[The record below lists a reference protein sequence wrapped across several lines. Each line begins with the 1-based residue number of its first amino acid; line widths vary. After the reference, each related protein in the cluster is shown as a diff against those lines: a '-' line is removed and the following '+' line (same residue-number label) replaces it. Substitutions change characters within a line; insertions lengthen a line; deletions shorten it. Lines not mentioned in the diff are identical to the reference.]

1 MTMKLEQKHIYK
13 GKRTFEL
20 VDDAV
25 NVHIDMPFLDKEF
38 TVVLAILIPEPV
50 VKGSTLS
57 FVSAVNREP
66 LIEMFIDKPNP
77 EEFTAFVQKVKEGI
91 IEEDFGKPKSTSPA
105 KVVKPEHIQETIDML
120 CTYLN
125 ADDIR
130 PLLTALEALK
140 ETPEGKQQFDDM
152 VQAFEELGPMQ
163 GAVLSYAPYINSL
176 MLDGGL

>member
-13 GKRTFEL
+13 GKRSFEL

-25 NVHIDMPFLDKEF
+25 NVHIDMPFLNKEF
-38 TVVLAILIPEPV
+38 TVVLSILVPEPV
-50 VKGSTLS
+50 VKGSTLA

-66 LIEMFIDKPNP
+66 LIEMFVDSPNA
-77 EEFTAFVQKVKEGI
+77 EEFNAFVQKVKEKV
-91 IEEDFGKPKSTSPA
+91 IEEDYGKPKSTSPA
-105 KVVKPEHIQETIDML
+105 KVVKPELVQETIDML

-130 PLLTALEALK
+130 PLLTTLEALK
-140 ETPEGKQQFDDM
+140 EKPEGKEEFDAM

-176 MLDGGL
+176 LLDGGL

>member
-1 MTMKLEQKHIYK
+1 
-13 GKRTFEL
+13 
-20 VDDAV
+20 
-25 NVHIDMPFLDKEF
+25 
-38 TVVLAILIPEPV
+38 
-50 VKGSTLS
+50 
-57 FVSAVNREP
+57 
-66 LIEMFIDKPNP
+66 
-77 EEFTAFVQKVKEGI
+77 
-91 IEEDFGKPKSTSPA
+91 
-105 KVVKPEHIQETIDML
+105 ML
-120 CTYLN
+120 CSYLN